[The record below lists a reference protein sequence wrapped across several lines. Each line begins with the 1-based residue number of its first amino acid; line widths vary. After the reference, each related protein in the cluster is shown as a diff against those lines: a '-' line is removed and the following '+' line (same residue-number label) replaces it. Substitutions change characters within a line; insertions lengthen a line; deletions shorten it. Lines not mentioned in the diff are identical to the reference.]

1 MFSRRNRRPTSP
13 ELAAARERLDA
24 GDVPGALRELRQV
37 PAAPLGEVADVVG
50 RAAGAVGF
58 DDLRKA
64 ATALA
69 ATPDRVR
76 PLYDY
81 GFACVERGVAY
92 LAVPALREAL
102 RLAPDSS
109 GVLRELVS
117 AYEDEGLHR
126 DAVEALLAHEDGL
139 ADWPDRYL
147 LVFNAVLAGD
157 LELARR
163 QHARLPAPAE
173 DTWLGARDRQNRVLG
188 RASAAGPA
196 SPLDHSDLRGWQ
208 YVMGGTVLG
217 TLSPFGFDAG
227 MTGRYAYLQ
236 DDHGRCLEGLL
247 RLKAVLASAGARPRS
262 VSLLPDRGSR
272 ILGLAAAEV
281 LGLPAEP
288 FEAGREDTVVI
299 AYDLNV
305 TARADGGPETI
316 GQLFERAP
324 GQVLHEHASCW
335 TDPPRRAPRT
345 VSRCSTSRPWRR
357 GRRASGRGPTVRWS
371 AARRTDGRRRRSPP
385 RSWAPIRRRTRGTDR
400 RLPTPP
406 RSSRTSSPPSP
417 VPGSRGTGHSC
428 APRAPWRA
436 HGSSDVPWV
445 VVLSTR
451 PLRPRRGGAHRAPRK
466 AKGRRTPTWCRCAPP
481 SGGTGG
487 GGGPRCHAGYF
498 GSPSNRAFDQ
508 R

>member
-50 RAAGAVGF
+50 RAAGAAGF

-92 LAVPALREAL
+92 LAIPALREAL

-272 ILGLAAAEV
+272 VLGLAAAEV

-335 TDPPRRAPRT
+335 TDPPAVTADSVTLLHQSAVAPWEAGLRQGADGE
-345 VSRCSTSRPWRR
+345 VER
-357 GRRASGRGPTVRWS
+357 GEA
-371 AARRTDGRRRRSPP
+371 DGRPEKAIAAEIVGADPTPDAGDGQTPADPAEKLTDFVSAVSGTWLQGDRAQLRSPGP
-385 RSWAPIRRRTRGTDR
+385 VA
-400 RLPTPP
+400 
-406 RSSRTSSPPSP
+406 SSRF
-417 VPGSRGTGHSC
+417 
-428 APRAPWRA
+428 
-436 HGSSDVPWV
+436 
-445 VVLSTR
+445 L
-451 PLRPRRGGAHRAPRK
+451 
-466 AKGRRTPTWCRCAPP
+466 
-481 SGGTGG
+481 
-487 GGGPRCHAGYF
+487 
-498 GSPSNRAFDQ
+498 
-508 R
+508 

>member
-50 RAAGAVGF
+50 RAAGAAGF

-81 GFACVERGVAY
+81 GFACVERGVPY
-92 LAVPALREAL
+92 LAIPALREAL

-117 AYEDEGLHR
+117 AYEDEGRHR

-188 RASAAGPA
+188 RASAAGPV

-335 TDPPRRAPRT
+335 TDPPAVTADSVTLLHQSAVAPWEAGLRQGADGE
-345 VSRCSTSRPWRR
+345 VER
-357 GRRASGRGPTVRWS
+357 GEV
-371 AARRTDGRRRRSPP
+371 DGRPEKAIAAEIVGADPTPDAGDGETPADPAERLTDFVSAVSGTWLQGDRAQLRSPGP
-385 RSWAPIRRRTRGTDR
+385 VA
-400 RLPTPP
+400 
-406 RSSRTSSPPSP
+406 SSRF
-417 VPGSRGTGHSC
+417 
-428 APRAPWRA
+428 
-436 HGSSDVPWV
+436 
-445 VVLSTR
+445 L
-451 PLRPRRGGAHRAPRK
+451 
-466 AKGRRTPTWCRCAPP
+466 
-481 SGGTGG
+481 
-487 GGGPRCHAGYF
+487 
-498 GSPSNRAFDQ
+498 
-508 R
+508 

>member
-50 RAAGAVGF
+50 RAAGAAGF

-92 LAVPALREAL
+92 LAIPALREAL

-109 GVLRELVS
+109 GVLRELIS

-335 TDPPRRAPRT
+335 TDPPAVTADSVTLLHQSAVAPWEAGLRQGADGE
-345 VSRCSTSRPWRR
+345 VER
-357 GRRASGRGPTVRWS
+357 GEA
-371 AARRTDGRRRRSPP
+371 DGRPEKAIAAEIVGADPTPDAGDGQTPADPAEKLTDFVSAVSGTWLQGDRAQLRSPGP
-385 RSWAPIRRRTRGTDR
+385 VA
-400 RLPTPP
+400 
-406 RSSRTSSPPSP
+406 SSRF
-417 VPGSRGTGHSC
+417 
-428 APRAPWRA
+428 
-436 HGSSDVPWV
+436 
-445 VVLSTR
+445 L
-451 PLRPRRGGAHRAPRK
+451 
-466 AKGRRTPTWCRCAPP
+466 
-481 SGGTGG
+481 
-487 GGGPRCHAGYF
+487 
-498 GSPSNRAFDQ
+498 
-508 R
+508 

>member
-24 GDVPGALRELRQV
+24 VDVPGALRELRQV

-50 RAAGAVGF
+50 RAAGAAGF

-92 LAVPALREAL
+92 LAIPALREAL

-272 ILGLAAAEV
+272 VLGLAAAEV

-335 TDPPRRAPRT
+335 TDPPAVTADSVTLLHQSAVAPWEAGLRQGADGE
-345 VSRCSTSRPWRR
+345 VER
-357 GRRASGRGPTVRWS
+357 GEA
-371 AARRTDGRRRRSPP
+371 DGRPEKAIAAEIVGADPTPDAGDGQTPADPAEKLTDFVSAVSGTWLQGDRAQLRSPGP
-385 RSWAPIRRRTRGTDR
+385 VA
-400 RLPTPP
+400 
-406 RSSRTSSPPSP
+406 SSRF
-417 VPGSRGTGHSC
+417 
-428 APRAPWRA
+428 
-436 HGSSDVPWV
+436 
-445 VVLSTR
+445 L
-451 PLRPRRGGAHRAPRK
+451 
-466 AKGRRTPTWCRCAPP
+466 
-481 SGGTGG
+481 
-487 GGGPRCHAGYF
+487 
-498 GSPSNRAFDQ
+498 
-508 R
+508 

>member
-50 RAAGAVGF
+50 RAAGAAGF

-81 GFACVERGVAY
+81 GFACVERGVPY
-92 LAVPALREAL
+92 LAIPALREAL

-272 ILGLAAAEV
+272 ILGLAAGEV

-335 TDPPRRAPRT
+335 TDPPAVTADSVTLLHQSAVAPWEAGLRQGADGE
-345 VSRCSTSRPWRR
+345 VER
-357 GRRASGRGPTVRWS
+357 GEA
-371 AARRTDGRRRRSPP
+371 DGRPEKAIAAEIVGADPTPDAGDGQTPADPAEKLTDFVSAVSGTWLQGDRAQLRSPGP
-385 RSWAPIRRRTRGTDR
+385 VA
-400 RLPTPP
+400 
-406 RSSRTSSPPSP
+406 SSRF
-417 VPGSRGTGHSC
+417 
-428 APRAPWRA
+428 
-436 HGSSDVPWV
+436 
-445 VVLSTR
+445 L
-451 PLRPRRGGAHRAPRK
+451 
-466 AKGRRTPTWCRCAPP
+466 
-481 SGGTGG
+481 
-487 GGGPRCHAGYF
+487 
-498 GSPSNRAFDQ
+498 
-508 R
+508 